1 MDGTCGET
9 GLTPNERELLRA
21 LASSPG
27 RWFTP
32 AELQAAGLLANR
44 SLQGLHRTAV
54 SLVDKGLAERTGD
67 PGRSLR
73 YHLTLAGLSSLSA
86 GNDPDPSLGA
96 G

>member
-1 MDGTCGET
+1 MGGTSGET
-9 GLTPNERELLRA
+9 DLTPNERELLRA

-44 SLQGLHRTAV
+44 SVQGLHRTAV
-54 SLVDKGLAERTGD
+54 SLVDKGLAERTGN

-73 YHLTLAGLSSLSA
+73 YHVTLAGLSLLSA
-86 GNDPDPSLGA
+86 GNDPGCSLSA